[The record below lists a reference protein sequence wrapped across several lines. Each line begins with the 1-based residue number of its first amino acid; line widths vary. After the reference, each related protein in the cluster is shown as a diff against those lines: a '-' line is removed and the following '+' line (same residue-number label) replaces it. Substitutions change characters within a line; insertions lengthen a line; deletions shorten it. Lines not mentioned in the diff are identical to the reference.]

1 MTDLLYVKKG
11 SAITLECPY
20 HSVAIPVQWR
30 GPTNLTVISDGN
42 NIKDTLQHFNRL
54 TITGQHEIGEYNLQV
69 IDFNAADQG
78 LYRCNSMVN
87 GFAVQKDFIVHFFSK
102 SICILAHCPYNHWHC
117 TVHKSLLA
125 CGGFFLVFP

>member
-42 NIKDTLQHFNRL
+42 NIIDTLQHFNRL
-54 TITGQHEIGEYNLQV
+54 AITGQHKTGEYNLQI

-78 LYRCNSMVN
+78 LYLCNSTVN
-87 GFAVQKDFIVHFFSK
+87 GVAVQKDFQVHLLSK
-102 SICILAHCPYNHWHC
+102 SICIIICIVQSM
-117 TVHKSLLA
+117 TR
-125 CGGFFLVFP
+125 